1 MKKIILMTIMMSA
14 AAGAALFAGG
24 SDDRTVP
31 GRGYGMGYFSE
42 DGVDLI
48 SVKGTVDK
56 DSYGN
61 LMLDKGKTNY
71 LLTAVPTL
79 GVTLK
84 EGDAIEG
91 EGFEGNTLYTKDG
104 KAYQN
109 FHLTMVR
116 VNGEDYAIDL
126 NSMGYGYGTG
136 GAWGGMGYGG
146 RGSRGGMM
154 GYGYDGNEGWGRG
167 GMMGWD
173 NDENR
178 AWGGMGRGFA
188 PADGDYEETALEG
201 TFTLEDGFHPAL
213 VTDKGNYLIMMG
225 HWAAADIAEGANIEA
240 TGYAGRSLYTR
251 DGEDY
256 YSLILTSLKADGK
269 EIDLAGTV
277 PYGGM
282 MGYGGAMGG
291 RRR

>member
-1 MKKIILMTIMMSA
+1 MKKMILMTIMMSV

-24 SDDRTVP
+24 SEDRTVP

-48 SVKGTVDK
+48 SVKGTVEK

-71 LLTAVPTL
+71 LLAPAPTL
-79 GVTLK
+79 GVSLK
-84 EGDAIEG
+84 EGDVVEG
-91 EGFEGNTLYTKDG
+91 EGFEGYTLYKKDG
-104 KAYQN
+104 ETYRN
-109 FHLTMVR
+109 FHLTMVA
-116 VNGEDYAIDL
+116 VNGQDYAIDL
-126 NSMGYGYGTG
+126 NSMGLGYGTG
-136 GAWGGMGYGG
+136 GARGGMTGYGG
-146 RGSRGGMM
+146 
-154 GYGYDGNEGWGRG
+154 YGRG
-167 GMMGWD
+167 GMMDWD
-173 NDENR
+173 DDGDR
-178 AWGGMGRGFA
+178 AWSSMMYGGRGFA
-188 PADGDYEETALEG
+188 PADGNYEETSLEG
-201 TFTLEDGFHPAL
+201 TFALVDGFHPAL

-225 HWAAADIAEGANIEA
+225 RWAAADISEGANIAA

-269 EIDLAGTV
+269 EIDLAGAA